1 MQYTG
6 ETIDSAISKGL
17 QDLSV
22 DRENVEIEVIS
33 HGRKGFLG
41 LGKKPA
47 VIELTV
53 NSSVQTE
60 SDTKPQLEIVSE
72 DQVDRESETLDNE
85 DSKNIEINSEKVEE
99 ENQNNLDVVIQNLG
113 YYLAD
118 ITKQLGI
125 EAVIDVSQGK
135 RVASFFLY

>member
-41 LGKKPA
+41 LGK
-47 VIELTV
+47 
-53 NSSVQTE
+53 SQ
-60 SDTKPQLEIVSE
+60 QL
-72 DQVDRESETLDNE
+72 
-85 DSKNIEINSEKVEE
+85 
-99 ENQNNLDVVIQNLG
+99 
-113 YYLAD
+113 
-118 ITKQLGI
+118 
-125 EAVIDVSQGK
+125 
-135 RVASFFLY
+135 

>member
-99 ENQNNLDVVIQNLG
+99 ENQNNLDEDIQNLG
-113 YYLAD
+113 Y
-118 ITKQLGI
+118 
-125 EAVIDVSQGK
+125 
-135 RVASFFLY
+135 